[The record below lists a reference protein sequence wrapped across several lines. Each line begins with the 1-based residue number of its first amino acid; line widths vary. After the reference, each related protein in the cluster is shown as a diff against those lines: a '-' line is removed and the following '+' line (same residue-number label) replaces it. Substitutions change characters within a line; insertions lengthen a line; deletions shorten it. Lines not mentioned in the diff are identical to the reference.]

1 MMPWTSRIGRS
12 TPGEEGICKINKF
25 DNSSGAHSS
34 WGDQICG
41 RHPKVAETKVDE
53 PPGRF
58 EVDRRRESAVQTR
71 EEEGWHRGSQK
82 GVHSIQRVPNQWEYA
97 LRGQGEINERYW
109 GW

>member
-1 MMPWTSRIGRS
+1 M
-12 TPGEEGICKINKF
+12 PGEERICKISRF
-25 DNSSGAHSS
+25 ENSSITHLSVGNKISK
-34 WGDQICG
+34 

-58 EVDRRRESAVQTR
+58 EVARRRESAVQTR